1 MRRRWWLVVPVLLA
15 LLAVQCLVLPPVAL
29 AAPTCLEAADP
40 ALPDV
45 LQNAADSRVDRA
57 SDLAEDGRLDA
68 AERAYGILLHS
79 RDGNASSLAGAGLG
93 YVQERRILAERVAAS
108 AERMRAAGQDATSCF
123 QKAIALDQGNA
134 EAQLGQDAA
143 PAGQATPAGRA
154 AERWDSLYEGWIDPV
169 ARVLVPTLAVLAVLL
184 VLARTL
190 TPLVVPVRA
199 TALGNARRRKV
210 WAAGFALLVVAA
222 LASTTLPVRASWLAS
237 TTLSVPAPWLGALLS
252 TLLVVVLVWLTVRLL
267 RGFGRTQRGIARSA
281 WAAAALLGVVVWTLS
296 DLTPWAVAAAVAIPG
311 LVLVATGR
319 GHALRLRVTVM
330 QAGKDDPTGTAYV
343 LARLQELG
351 SSPPEGLKTPQQVDV
366 SELPSAALSALPAG
380 RVAAAITSL
389 VDVLLPAVPWRAK
402 VEDGEGDSRLVVTI
416 TRNGRGSR
424 TALVDASRFL
434 PHPGAA
440 DDESPMADRGNLLT
454 AAAAVVLTELAER
467 HIELQ
472 RGLCGATR
480 WDSVAAHVVATKPPA
495 TAGGRELRRE
505 LLAYAVDADP
515 RNALAWAAYVNLLG
529 EQATTE
535 MELRR
540 FEDRLVMLRR
550 HVEQQALHQEGYLAL
565 RLRVAHALTATQV
578 NLALAQTNP
587 AMRWGTGM
595 RAGASRLALT
605 ELTAKAPAN
614 AGERRFAQEMAA
626 IADELHRAIK
636 AVLAQPVPATAGS
649 PSAPAAPLA
658 RAAVTEPILGRRPSP
673 PSLHVTYYEC
683 CREARFGDPERAL
696 DKLEFAAGLEAFR
709 TMARRDPWF
718 HVFRADDPTIT
729 PEQRDRFWSLVG
741 TPDPS
746 FTDLPPFGDMG
757 PVLRARGIGDPTTL
771 LAATESARGFG
782 SLGRVLDVPHGV
794 VEGWRSFAHLATPRG
809 RTGPRLSSR
818 ELYLLASVGVRSL
831 TDLDDR
837 RSGLL
842 AALAGRARQT
852 GVRPPTAAEF
862 DSWFPPDASP
872 ARPAQQDLAPV
883 ETAPRSG
890 NGVGTGVLR
899 PRAGG
904 DVLETVSANGG
915 ATGGPDGEP
924 GRG

>member
-1 MRRRWWLVVPVLLA
+1 
-15 LLAVQCLVLPPVAL
+15 
-29 AAPTCLEAADP
+29 
-40 ALPDV
+40 
-45 LQNAADSRVDRA
+45 
-57 SDLAEDGRLDA
+57 
-68 AERAYGILLHS
+68 
-79 RDGNASSLAGAGLG
+79 
-93 YVQERRILAERVAAS
+93 
-108 AERMRAAGQDATSCF
+108 
-123 QKAIALDQGNA
+123 
-134 EAQLGQDAA
+134 
-143 PAGQATPAGRA
+143 
-154 AERWDSLYEGWIDPV
+154 
-169 ARVLVPTLAVLAVLL
+169 
-184 VLARTL
+184 
-190 TPLVVPVRA
+190 
-199 TALGNARRRKV
+199 
-210 WAAGFALLVVAA
+210 
-222 LASTTLPVRASWLAS
+222 
-237 TTLSVPAPWLGALLS
+237 
-252 TLLVVVLVWLTVRLL
+252 
-267 RGFGRTQRGIARSA
+267 
-281 WAAAALLGVVVWTLS
+281 
-296 DLTPWAVAAAVAIPG
+296 
-311 LVLVATGR
+311 
-319 GHALRLRVTVM
+319 
-330 QAGKDDPTGTAYV
+330 
-343 LARLQELG
+343 
-351 SSPPEGLKTPQQVDV
+351 
-366 SELPSAALSALPAG
+366 
-380 RVAAAITSL
+380 
-389 VDVLLPAVPWRAK
+389 
-402 VEDGEGDSRLVVTI
+402 
-416 TRNGRGSR
+416 
-424 TALVDASRFL
+424 
-434 PHPGAA
+434 
-440 DDESPMADRGNLLT
+440 
-454 AAAAVVLTELAER
+454 
-467 HIELQ
+467 
-472 RGLCGATR
+472 
-480 WDSVAAHVVATKPPA
+480 
-495 TAGGRELRRE
+495 
-505 LLAYAVDADP
+505 
-515 RNALAWAAYVNLLG
+515 
-529 EQATTE
+529 
-535 MELRR
+535 
-540 FEDRLVMLRR
+540 
-550 HVEQQALHQEGYLAL
+550 
-565 RLRVAHALTATQV
+565 
-578 NLALAQTNP
+578 
-587 AMRWGTGM
+587 
-595 RAGASRLALT
+595 
-605 ELTAKAPAN
+605 
-614 AGERRFAQEMAA
+614 
-626 IADELHRAIK
+626 
-636 AVLAQPVPATAGS
+636 
-649 PSAPAAPLA
+649 
-658 RAAVTEPILGRRPSP
+658 VTEPILGRRPSP